1 MPQPIEPFTLPIE
14 VKLNNGLTTLRIDEQ
29 GCATFR
35 DMQPDGFWCQ
45 MSPALFVTLC
55 KFLGGGNGIA
65 LTNRIEDLR
74 KPTHER
80 EENTK
85 GE

>member
-1 MPQPIEPFTLPIE
+1 MSQSIQPFTLPIE

-29 GCATFR
+29 GRATFQ
-35 DMQPDGFWCQ
+35 DVQPDGFWCQ

-65 LTNRIEDLR
+65 LANRLEDIHR
-74 KPTHER
+74 PTHER
-80 EENTK
+80 EEMSR
-85 GE
+85 